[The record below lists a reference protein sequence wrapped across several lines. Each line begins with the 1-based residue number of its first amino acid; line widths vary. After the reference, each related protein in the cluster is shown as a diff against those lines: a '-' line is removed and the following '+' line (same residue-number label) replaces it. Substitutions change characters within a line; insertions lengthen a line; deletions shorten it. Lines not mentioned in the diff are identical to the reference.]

1 MDDDETFVNKAF
13 GIVSDAEKFYFL
25 ECRLNRDE
33 KASFKLSK
41 PVAVNYQPRFMRD
54 TAAEVLSCI
63 GWLLE
68 ESNQSDTTS
77 MVVKKQRVDS
87 QDQ

>member
-1 MDDDETFVNKAF
+1 MGDDGIFVSKAF

-25 ECRLNRDE
+25 ECRINGDE

-41 PVAVNYQPRFMRD
+41 PVAVNYQPSFMKD
-54 TAAEVLSCI
+54 TAAVVLSHI

-68 ESNQSDTTS
+68 EAEKPETPP
-77 MVVKKQRVDS
+77 VRVKKARVEE
-87 QDQ
+87 